1 MSMKIVKTLLW
12 SLMCLTLFVACS
24 EDAAVDSGNNTQQ
37 EPETPETPED
47 PNVTKDSMIKLTK
60 NTVSVGVDGG
70 TAYVEYTIL
79 NPHQGEKITATS
91 TEPWVNNFNTAS
103 NGVLRFSVEPNTG
116 TDVRE
121 CAVMVEYRYA
131 EPVVFTV
138 TQAAR
143 VNKGFTFENILV
155 SYFEFYVDIIP
166 EDKTMPYIVMSASP
180 EYIISSGFQTGQ
192 DFYNDDVEYF
202 AWWGGFYG
210 RTAAQQMKEV
220 AKYGDTIGQKVGK
233 ASPGVTYTVYCYYID
248 EVSGALI
255 SDVYME
261 PITTA
266 KPAQTE
272 QDFNIEYEL
281 VDGCMVSA
289 DVTVD
294 GYDGDYYFDVLPKK
308 VIDEYLADFVDIKGN
323 HYLNTVEETITY
335 WWNTAV
341 GEQMANGGTANS
353 ILAEYTSLGTNPDG
367 SSRSHYNF
375 ELLAG
380 VEYYIFAYA
389 MDTNALCSTIPVYE
403 LFTTGYPQPSSN
415 ELTISV
421 DKVTARTAKFTFT
434 PTNEDYYVAGWEKA
448 SDWAALGNSD
458 AQIMYKL
465 LYNNDYA
472 YLSGEQQASALDL
485 EPETEYVLYAFG
497 TRGGQSTTALFTARF
512 ITKSGGEGSVN
523 ISFKEMGYYDSS
535 DLATYSGFEFMA
547 GDYYSGCAIYPL
559 EVIFTDADGNVTE
572 DHGDWFQVIY
582 DWTGRSDVYTDKQY
596 IDNLVWSIDNYG
608 GMQGSHSYTVLPFG
622 GEYEL
627 AAVVLDTDG
636 MFSKLYRKWIAP
648 TYDGVSEADIYVSWW
663 NEYQASLPSD
673 DDEESGDESG
683 DDETGDETG
692 DEGAEVLSKL
702 FSKKDQSNKTSKMST
717 TTIKAEQYV
726 PAVDEVVA
734 R

>member
-138 TQAAR
+138 KQAAR

-220 AKYGDTIGQKVGK
+220 AKYGDTLGQKVGK
-233 ASPGVTYTVYCYYID
+233 ASPGVTYTLYCYYID

-266 KPAQTE
+266 KPAQTK
-272 QDFNIEYEL
+272 QDFNINYEL

-335 WWNTAV
+335 WWNTGV

-353 ILAEYTSLGTNPDG
+353 IIAEYTSLGTNPDG
-367 SSRSHYNF
+367 SLRSHYDF

-403 LFTTGYPQPSSN
+403 SFTTGYPQPSSN

-434 PTNEDYYVAGWEKA
+434 PTNDDYYVAGWEKA

-465 LYNNDYA
+465 LHNNDYA

-497 TRGGQSTTALFTARF
+497 TRGGQSTTALFTDRF

-648 TYDGVSEADIYVSWW
+648 TYDGVGDPDIYVSWW

-673 DDEESGDESG
+673 DDEEGGDESG